1 MLEKLN
7 PKTKKIALG
16 LLMLLV
22 LYLAYLL
29 SFKKSISAAV
39 LNAQLN
45 AVGES
50 GGEPPLAI
58 AQLERE
64 HGFYLA
70 VLKGYQVRSEDRESR
85 LWQAVSGMAITTGTA
100 IGFSPEMVTAL
111 SDTAAVDSTVLF
123 DSFTFSGGYKN
134 LVRLLDTLS
143 KAKGIGRIAAAD
155 LGKQKAS
162 SSQDERKEKLVLR
175 LKMAAI
181 RR

>member
-1 MLEKLN
+1 MLEKLSL
-7 PKTKKIALG
+7 KTKKLALG

-29 SFKKSISAAV
+29 SFKKAISAAV
-39 LNAQLN
+39 LNAQLK
-45 AVGES
+45 AVGE
-50 GGEPPLAI
+50 GGAEPPLAM

-85 LWQAVSGMAITTGTA
+85 LWQSVSGMAITTGTA
-100 IGFSPEMVTAL
+100 IGFSPETVTAF

-143 KAKGIGRIAAAD
+143 KAKGIGRIAAAK
-155 LGKQKAS
+155 LGRETS
-162 SSQDERKEKLVLR
+162 STQIEGKEKLVLR
-175 LKMAAI
+175 LKMAAVK
-181 RR
+181 R

>member
-1 MLEKLN
+1 MLEKLSL
-7 PKTKKIALG
+7 KTKKLALG

-29 SFKKSISAAV
+29 SFKKAISAAV

-45 AVGES
+45 AVGA
-50 GGEPPLAI
+50 GGAEPPLAM

-64 HGFYLA
+64 HSFYLA
-70 VLKGYQVRSEDRESR
+70 VLKGYQVRSGDRESR
-85 LWQAVSGMAITTGTA
+85 LWQSVSGMAITTGTA
-100 IGFSPEMVTAL
+100 IGFSPETVTAF

-143 KAKGIGRIAAAD
+143 KAKGIGRIAAAK
-155 LGKQKAS
+155 LGRETS
-162 SSQDERKEKLVLR
+162 STQIEGKEKLVLR

>member
-22 LYLAYLL
+22 LYLAYVL
-29 SFKKSISAAV
+29 SFEKSISAVV
-39 LNAQLN
+39 LNTQLK
-45 AVGES
+45 AVGER

-64 HGFYLA
+64 HSFYLA

-85 LWQAVSGMAITTGTA
+85 LWQSVSGMAIVTGTA
-100 IGFSPEMVTAL
+100 IGFSPETV
-111 SDTAAVDSTVLF
+111 SSIPDTVAADSTVIF

-143 KAKGIGRIAAAD
+143 KTKGIGRIASAK
-155 LGKQKAS
+155 LGRETAS
-162 SSQDERKEKLVLR
+162 SQAEGKEKLVLR
-175 LKMAAI
+175 LKMAAVK
-181 RR
+181 R

>member
-1 MLEKLN
+1 MLEKLSL
-7 PKTKKIALG
+7 KTKKLALA

-22 LYLAYLL
+22 LYLAYVL
-29 SFKKSISAAV
+29 SFKKAISAAV

-45 AVGES
+45 TVGA
-50 GGEPPLAI
+50 GGAEPPLAM

-85 LWQAVSGMAITTGTA
+85 LWQSVSGMAITTGTA
-100 IGFSPEMVTAL
+100 IGFSPETVTAL
-111 SDTAAVDSTVLF
+111 TDTTAVDSTVLF

-143 KAKGIGRIAAAD
+143 KAKGIGRIAAAK
-155 LGKQKAS
+155 LGRETS
-162 SSQDERKEKLVLR
+162 STQIEGKEKLVLR

>member
-1 MLEKLN
+1 MLEKLSL
-7 PKTKKIALG
+7 KTKKLALG

-22 LYLAYLL
+22 LYLAYVL
-29 SFKKSISAAV
+29 SFKKAISAAV

-45 AVGES
+45 AVGS
-50 GGEPPLAI
+50 GGAEPPLAM

-100 IGFSPEMVTAL
+100 IGFSPETVTAL

-143 KAKGIGRIAAAD
+143 KAKGIGRIAAAN

-162 SSQDERKEKLVLR
+162 SQDEGKEKLLLR
-175 LKMAAI
+175 LKMAAV

>member
-1 MLEKLN
+1 MLEKLSL
-7 PKTKKIALG
+7 KTKKLALG

-29 SFKKSISAAV
+29 SFKKAISAAV
-39 LNAQLN
+39 LNAQLK

-50 GGEPPLAI
+50 GAEPPLAI

-85 LWQAVSGMAITTGTA
+85 LWQSVSGMAITTGTA
-100 IGFSPEMVTAL
+100 IGFSPETVTAL
-111 SDTAAVDSTVLF
+111 SDTATADSIMLF
-123 DSFTFSGGYKN
+123 DSFTFSGRYNN

-143 KAKGIGRIAAAD
+143 KAKGIGRIAAAK
-155 LGKQKAS
+155 LGRETAS
-162 SSQDERKEKLVLR
+162 SNREAKEKLVLK